1 LQTFQKKY
9 STDKFAIFSIG
20 NLSNPKAVKKY
31 VFDQGLKGEEALFPV
46 LIKGW
51 KVFKAYKGR
60 STPITFLIDKTGKV
74 RFIHRTFNPGME
86 KTFKREIDA
95 LLAET
100 A

>member
-1 LQTFQKKY
+1 MQAFQKKY
-9 STDKFAIFSIG
+9 SSDAFAIFSIG
-20 NLSNPKAVKKY
+20 NLSNPKAVRKY
-31 VFDQGLKGEEALFPV
+31 VIDQGLKGEEALFPV

-60 STPITFLIDKTGKV
+60 STPSTLLIDKTGKV
-74 RFIHRTFNPGME
+74 RFIHRNFNEGME

-100 A
+100 V